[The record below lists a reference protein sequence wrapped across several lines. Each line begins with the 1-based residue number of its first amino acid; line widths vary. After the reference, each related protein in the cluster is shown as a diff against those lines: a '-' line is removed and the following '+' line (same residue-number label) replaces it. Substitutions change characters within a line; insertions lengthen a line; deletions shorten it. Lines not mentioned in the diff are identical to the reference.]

1 LSVWSGDLG
10 LDSGIPQ
17 SVYRIDTTDMTQIGL
32 KGLKPGESF
41 AYEGGS
47 ITFEGYVQWVNLN
60 FVADP
65 GKHLALL
72 GGIVAILGLLASLFT
87 RRRRIWIRVGDQV
100 EVAGL
105 AKNAA
110 PGLEV
115 EMQGFVKMLKGEKE
129 MSRSWA
135 FASNY
140 LVYSAMAV
148 YAISFLAH
156 LIETAWAVKVPAD
169 KNSTLDYKRT
179 EKVARIATA
188 LMILGF
194 LLLLAGVIARGI
206 SAGRVPWGNMYEFS
220 ITGALAFSGAYL
232 LALRKYDLRWLGLLV
247 SVSVLLTIGTAITVL
262 YVPSAPLVPAL
273 KSEWLVIHV
282 STAIISGGVFLLSN
296 VIASAYLYLD
306 RMEKKGERT
315 PWAKRLPD
323 LETLDLLSYRLVAFV
338 FPLWTF
344 SVIAGAIWAESAWG
358 RYWGW
363 DPKETWAFIT
373 WVAYAAYLH
382 ARVTIGWRGRRA
394 AWLCLFAGST
404 FLFNYVYVNIW
415 GTGKHTYSGL

>member
-1 LSVWSGDLG
+1 
-10 LDSGIPQ
+10 
-17 SVYRIDTTDMTQIGL
+17 
-32 KGLKPGESF
+32 
-41 AYEGGS
+41 
-47 ITFEGYVQWVNLN
+47 
-60 FVADP
+60 
-65 GKHLALL
+65 
-72 GGIVAILGLLASLFT
+72 
-87 RRRRIWIRVGDQV
+87 
-100 EVAGL
+100 
-105 AKNAA
+105 
-110 PGLEV
+110 
-115 EMQGFVKMLKGEKE
+115 

-156 LIETAWAVKVPAD
+156 AIETAWAVKVPTD

-188 LMILGF
+188 MMILGF
-194 LLLLAGVIARGI
+194 ILLFAGVIARGI
-206 SAGRVPWGNMYEFS
+206 S
-220 ITGALAFSGAYL
+220 AFSGAYL

-247 SVSVLLTIGTAITVL
+247 SVSVLLTIGTAVTVL

-296 VIASAYLYLD
+296 VIAAAYLYLD
-306 RMEKKGERT
+306 RMESKGERSS
-315 PWAKRLPD
+315 WAKRLPD
-323 LETLDLLSYRLVAFV
+323 LESLDQLSYRLVAFV

-404 FLFNYVYVNIW
+404 FLFNYIYVNIW

>member
-1 LSVWSGDLG
+1 
-10 LDSGIPQ
+10 
-17 SVYRIDTTDMTQIGL
+17 
-32 KGLKPGESF
+32 
-41 AYEGGS
+41 
-47 ITFEGYVQWVNLN
+47 
-60 FVADP
+60 
-65 GKHLALL
+65 
-72 GGIVAILGLLASLFT
+72 
-87 RRRRIWIRVGDQV
+87 
-100 EVAGL
+100 
-105 AKNAA
+105 
-110 PGLEV
+110 
-115 EMQGFVKMLKGEKE
+115 

-148 YAISFLAH
+148 YAFSFLAH
-156 LIETAWAVKVPAD
+156 LVETAWAVKVPTNKDAV
-169 KNSTLDYKRT
+169 LDYKRT

-194 LLLLAGVIARGI
+194 VLLFAGVIARGI

-220 ITGALAFSGAYL
+220 ITGSLAFSGAYL

-247 SVSVLLTIGTAITVL
+247 SFAVLLTIGTAVTVL

-306 RMEKKGERT
+306 RVEQKGERA

-344 SVIAGAIWAESAWG
+344 SVISGAIWAESAWG

-404 FLFNYVYVNIW
+404 FLFNYVYINIW